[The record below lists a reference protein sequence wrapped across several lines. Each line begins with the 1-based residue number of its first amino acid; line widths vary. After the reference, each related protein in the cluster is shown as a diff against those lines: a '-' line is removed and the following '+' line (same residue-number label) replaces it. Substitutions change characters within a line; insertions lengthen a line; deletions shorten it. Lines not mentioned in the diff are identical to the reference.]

1 MGFNGIN
8 RCVKYSLAA
17 GVREGRVRSRDVF
30 IKRERSILVWILRL
44 DMLSKFWII
53 QHFRQRELLLRR
65 ELLQQRQLRLLL
77 WQRLQP
83 RPWRQLRQL
92 S

>member
-8 RCVKYSLAA
+8 RCVKFSLAA
-17 GVREGRVRSRDVF
+17 GVREGRVRSREVF

-53 QHFRQRELLLRR
+53 QHFRQRHRKALHRSRR
-65 ELLQQRQLRLLL
+65 FVACRSMANPRFLRL
-77 WQRLQP
+77 
-83 RPWRQLRQL
+83 
-92 S
+92 SG